1 VAAGTRLVLVLS
13 WWLVR
18 GRHHGHLAPHR
29 ERSKLYTFR
38 PPAQPKAEHA
48 KPALDGAGI
57 PLNVNTTIV
66 LLLVDRSF
74 GWFERIA
81 ALAAAVVWRRHVRCD
96 LNPYLPWGV
105 LTHSLTAPAVCGAA
119 LSRSGV
125 PAVLGAVRRVV
136 AADHCRP
143 AVSRV
148 QRGPAGRL
156 GSQHS

>member
-1 VAAGTRLVLVLS
+1 MALALGVPPHG
-13 WWLVR
+13 WLVR

-29 ERSKLYTFR
+29 ERSELYTFR
-38 PPAQPKAEHA
+38 PPAQPKAAHV

-96 LNPYLPWGV
+96 LNPYLPCGV
-105 LTHSLTAPAVCGAA
+105 PTHSLTAPAVCGAA
-119 LSRSGV
+119 LSRS
-125 PAVLGAVRRVV
+125 
-136 AADHCRP
+136 
-143 AVSRV
+143 
-148 QRGPAGRL
+148 
-156 GSQHS
+156 